1 MIEERTRKLAVT
13 VSKLYRRGAERN
25 IKKIIAKSHGAD
37 IAAVLEILDADE
49 RLSIFQMVPSL
60 ELKAD
65 ILSRLGETLQEEISV
80 VLNPQEVQEILG
92 QMPTDDAADLLGHL
106 PEDLSKQLMKG
117 MSTEDV
123 QEVEELMGY
132 PDDSAGALM
141 TPQVLS
147 VDQTLTVAEAIQF
160 IQQTDEDLITFYIY
174 VTNEAHQLVG
184 VLSLKQ
190 LLLHKPHIVLK
201 DIMETD
207 VISVEVTTDQIEV
220 AKIVEKYDFL
230 AVPVV
235 DHSKNLVGVITVDD
249 VIDVIREEASDELLS
264 RGMAGGGGEE
274 GFWDHFVARVPWF
287 FLCLFGGLICFY
299 SLYMG
304 LYNRHH
310 DIPWQLICMIPM
322 AQFLVT
328 ILSNQTASLAL
339 EFFRSGEDKIKGLS
353 GILKQEF
360 MLSFFMG
367 TLLSFISLSIF
378 ILLRVENE
386 IYYLFSLSF
395 LVLVTSSVL
404 LSIFIP
410 WGFKRASLEMNA
422 SIIPLAVIL
431 SNVLSVLILSLF
443 AYL

>member
-1 MIEERTRKLAVT
+1 
-13 VSKLYRRGAERN
+13 
-25 IKKIIAKSHGAD
+25 
-37 IAAVLEILDADE
+37 
-49 RLSIFQMVPSL
+49 
-60 ELKAD
+60 
-65 ILSRLGETLQEEISV
+65 
-80 VLNPQEVQEILG
+80 
-92 QMPTDDAADLLGHL
+92 LGHL

-141 TPQVLS
+141 SPQVLS
-147 VDQTLTVAEAIQF
+147 VDQTVTVAEAILF

-174 VTNEAHQLVG
+174 ITNEAHQLVG

-190 LLLHKPHIVLK
+190 LLLHKPTVVLK
-201 DIMETD
+201 DIMDTD
-207 VISVEVTTDQIEV
+207 VISVEVTTDQIDV

-287 FLCLFGGLICFY
+287 FLCLFGGLVCFY
-299 SLYMG
+299 SLYRG
-304 LYNRHH
+304 LYDQHKQ
-310 DIPWQLICMIPM
+310 IPWQLICMIPM

-339 EFFRSGEDKIKGLS
+339 DFFRSGEDKIHGLA

-360 MLSFFMG
+360 TLSFFMG

-378 ILLRVENE
+378 ILLQVENE

-404 LSIFIP
+404 LSVFIP
-410 WGFKRASLEMNA
+410 WGFKKMALELNA

-431 SNVLSVLILSLF
+431 SNVLSVLILSVF